1 MPKVSQEH
9 REARREQIINAMLRC
24 VAREGFHKTTMAAV
38 IKESGLSAGAVYLY
52 FKGKEDLIRTIAQS
66 LVSEGLAVVLDSSAA
81 EQVPPPHEVIA
92 TALQR
97 IVKLSEARGVEL
109 HKVAL
114 QTWAEAARNPE
125 IQEIYQREGMRGREA
140 WTTYVEQAIAAGHLP
155 EDTDPVKTAHA
166 LVGLVPGFMVQR
178 LFFRDLT
185 PQAYATGLANLMG
198 THL

>member
-1 MPKVSQEH
+1 MPKVSEEH

-52 FKGKEDLIRTIAQS
+52 FKGKEDLIRAIAQS
-66 LVSEGLAVVLDSSAA
+66 LVSEGLAVVQDSSAA
-81 EQVPPPHEVIA
+81 DEVPPPHRVISA
-92 TALQR
+92 ALER
-97 IVKLSEARGVEL
+97 IIKLSEEHGVEL

-125 IQEIYQREGMRGREA
+125 IMEIYQREGYRGRAA
-140 WTTYVEQAIAAGHLP
+140 WTRYVEQAIAAGHLP
-155 EDTDPVKTAHA
+155 KGTDPVSTAHA

-178 LFFRDLT
+178 LFFGDLT
-185 PQAYATGLANLMG
+185 PESYAAGLANLIG
-198 THL
+198 KPN